1 MPAIEPDRKSCK
13 HPAQKFFLATRPAF
27 LLATL
32 VPVLLGLAYTHWKGF
47 ELNGW
52 NAFLTIIAAL
62 SLHAGVNVLND
73 YYDSLNGTDDNN
85 QERIFPF
92 TGGSR
97 FIQNG
102 VISQSQTLRFG
113 IYLIMLVVLI
123 GVYLISQTGLSLFLL
138 GIFGIFI
145 GWAYSAPPLQLN
157 SRGLGEITVLTGF
170 TLLPLGSWLVQ
181 THQLSTELILIALPS
196 GLLTLNLLYI
206 NQFPDRKADIKA
218 GKLHWVA
225 RLDPLIARWG
235 YTIIA
240 TLAYLVIVALVFT
253 KTLPAESL
261 ISIIP
266 AFLSLFAARVLLRS
280 AEQPERLEP
289 AIKMTIS
296 AMLLQDVL
304 LILSLLFIV
313 S

>member
-1 MPAIEPDRKSCK
+1 MPSREPDRKFCK
-13 HPAQKFFLATRPAF
+13 HPAKKFFLATRPAF

-47 ELNGW
+47 ELNIW

-85 QERIFPF
+85 EERIFPF

-102 VISQSQTLRFG
+102 VISQFQTLRFG

-123 GVYLISQTGLSLFLL
+123 GVYLIGQTGLSLFLL

-181 THQLSTELILIALPS
+181 THQLSIELILIALPS

-235 YTIIA
+235 YIIIA
-240 TLAYLVIVALVFT
+240 TLAYLMIVALVFT

-280 AEQPERLEP
+280 AEQAERLEP
-289 AIKMTIS
+289 AIKMTTS
-296 AMLLQDVL
+296 AMLLQGVL